1 MSGQIRVEQK
11 GDSFIATLQSTG
23 EVGFGATA
31 LDAIAD
37 CMNNYEVEGLEFICF
52 EPE

>member
-1 MSGQIRVEQK
+1 MSGQIRVEKQ
-11 GDSFIATLQSTG
+11 GDNFIATLEATG

-31 LDAIAD
+31 LDAIGD
-37 CMNNYEVEGLEFICF
+37 CMADYEVEGLEFICF

>member
-1 MSGQIRVEQK
+1 MSGQIRVEQS
-11 GDSFIATLQSTG
+11 GGNFVATLEATG
-23 EVGFGATA
+23 EVGFGSTA

-37 CMNNYEVEGLEFICF
+37 CMADYEVEGLEFISF